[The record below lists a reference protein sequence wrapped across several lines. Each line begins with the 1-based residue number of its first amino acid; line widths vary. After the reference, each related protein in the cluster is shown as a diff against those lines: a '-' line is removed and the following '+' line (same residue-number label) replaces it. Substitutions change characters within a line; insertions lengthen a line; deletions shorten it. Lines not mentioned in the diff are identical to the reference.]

1 MTGSS
6 IVMPILISFGLSA
19 VLGPV
24 VIPLL
29 RRMKVAQTVRED
41 GPGTQ
46 IGRASCRERV

>member
-1 MTGSS
+1 MTGSR

-29 RRMKVAQTVRED
+29 RRLKAGQTVRDEPKD
-41 GPGTQ
+41 R
-46 IGRASCRERV
+46 I